1 MLISLGISLDIKVLS
16 TALKLPALAISAQK
30 KNTES
35 IAQIPGQGSEKITT
49 RLVLNNDKIDRK
61 PVNKILGLWLTEDAG
76 NWQKNVSE
84 ICKKAYGRVAMI
96 TKLKYAGVTT
106 EDLIEIYCLF
116 VRSCAEYCSVVWHSS
131 LTQEQNKKIE
141 NIQKTSLK
149 LSLEIIL
156 STIWPP
162 VRWQGWKNLKPGG
175 KQGYWCMLKNV

>member
-1 MLISLGISLDIKVLS
+1 MVFSRSKE
-16 TALKLPALAISAQK
+16 
-30 KNTES
+30 NF
-35 IAQIPGQGSEKITT
+35 TT
-49 RLVLNNDKIDRK
+49 RLFLNNDKIDRK
-61 PVNKILGLWLTEDAG
+61 PVNEILGLWLTEDAG

-131 LTQEQNKKIE
+131 LTQEQTKKIE

-149 LSLEIIL
+149 IIL
-156 STIWPP
+156 GDNFVDYTAACEMAGLEKLETRRQTRLLVYAKKCVKHPQNS
-162 VRWQGWKNLKPGG
+162 
-175 KQGYWCMLKNV
+175 